1 MKLETVRLELV
12 SGVCAILLLIVAIA
26 GFVLFGMTEVA
37 DSQDAIEFLP
47 GIDKDKGLVASS
59 TWLFVLAPL
68 LLLGTV
74 PGFFLALRQA
84 GDVLWIAAIA
94 SVVGVVLLILSASIE
109 LAVIYELAT
118 PYVEGGPETG
128 ADLLVLGDTLSRL
141 TFLARSL
148 GDVIF
153 SGIGSLIFSL
163 AMLQTGF
170 ASKWLGWLG
179 LVGAVGHWFVPLSQ
193 VAEVFELLFLI
204 GELAFFI
211 WVAIVGVILLRKS
224 ISPDPAL

>member
-12 SGVCAILLLIVAIA
+12 SGICAILLLIVVIA
-26 GFVLFGMTEVA
+26 GFVLFGMTEVT
-37 DSQDAIEFLP
+37 DSQDAIELLP
-47 GIDKDKGLVASS
+47 AIDNDKGLIATSS
-59 TWLFVLAPL
+59 WLFVLAPL

-74 PGFFLALRQA
+74 PGFFSALRQA
-84 GDVLWIAAIA
+84 GDVLWIAAVA

-109 LAVIYELAT
+109 LAIIYEIAT
-118 PYVEGGPETG
+118 PYVEGGPEAG
-128 ADLLVLGDTLSRL
+128 ADLLVLGDTLFRL
-141 TFLARSL
+141 SFLARSL

-153 SGIGSLIFSL
+153 TGIGSLIFSL

-170 ASKWLGWLG
+170 ASKWLAWLG

-193 VAEVFELLFLI
+193 VSEVFEILFLI

-211 WVAIVGVILLRKS
+211 WLTIVGVILLRRS
-224 ISPDPAL
+224 ISSNPAP